1 MIIIEKLKKAKNLQ
15 KQRLFTEAESIYKKI
30 IDHDKNNFDANI
42 GLSIVYFLTNKISIS
57 INLLEELIKIYP
69 DKIEAYSNLSNILI
83 SQNKYEKAIQYLL
96 VAYKI
101 DKNNIKNLEN
111 LSFLYFKIMSL
122 FALINS

>member
-1 MIIIEKLKKAKNLQ
+1 MIIIEKLKKAQNLQ
-15 KQRLFTEAESIYKKI
+15 KQRLFAEAESIYKKI

-83 SQNKYEKAIQYLL
+83 SQNKY
-96 VAYKI
+96 
-101 DKNNIKNLEN
+101 
-111 LSFLYFKIMSL
+111 
-122 FALINS
+122 